1 MFKPES
7 IENLMLHSPR
17 HQDGEEQEYEM
28 VEVGIEN
35 LDRKQE
41 EESKQIRPETDAE
54 RQKKAL
60 MRKKTLMQMA

>member
-17 HQDGEEQEYEM
+17 LEDGEEQEYEM

-35 LDRKQE
+35 VDARQP
-41 EESKQIRPETDAE
+41 EESK
-54 RQKKAL
+54 
-60 MRKKTLMQMA
+60 